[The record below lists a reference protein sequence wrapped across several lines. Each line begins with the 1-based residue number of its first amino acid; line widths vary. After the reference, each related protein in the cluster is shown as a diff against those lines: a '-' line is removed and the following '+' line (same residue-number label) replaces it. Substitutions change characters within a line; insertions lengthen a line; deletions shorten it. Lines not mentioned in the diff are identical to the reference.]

1 MANYYDY
8 IGVRPDA
15 TREEIEKAIALTE
28 VRLKQTG
35 AINSPQAEINLRNT
49 RETLLD
55 PELRKAYNEKL
66 GLTSAI
72 RAERKA
78 VVERKL
84 GARPAR
90 RWQLPQSSRTQRI
103 IAMGVL
109 IVVFGAYLG
118 YTHWQATR
126 IWPNGSVL
134 LSIDDGQPDAVI
146 LDREADHVDFAGR
159 HLPAYRI
166 KVIKTGQI
174 IWAGDKQVHAQ
185 WKRGGQAPASLLQD
199 SK

>member
-8 IGVRPDA
+8 IGVKPDA
-15 TREEIEKAIALTE
+15 TREEIEKALALTE

-55 PELRKAYNEKL
+55 PELRKAYNKKL

-72 RAERKA
+72 RAENKA
-78 VVERKL
+78 AVERKI

-90 RWQLPQSSRTQRI
+90 RWQIPQASRTQRI
-103 IAMGVL
+103 IAMGIL

-118 YTHWQATR
+118 YTNWQASR
-126 IWPNGSVL
+126 IWPDGSVL
-134 LSIDDGQPDAVI
+134 LSVDDGQPDAVI
-146 LDREADHVDFAGR
+146 LSREADHVDVAGR

-174 IWAGDKQVHAQ
+174 IWAGDKQIRAQ
-185 WKRGGQAPASLLQD
+185 WRLGGQAPASLTQEQR
-199 SK
+199 